1 MRNETRQN
9 LSTNLERMNKKL
21 FSDIRNNFMKQTKK
35 PIDKYD
41 IIKKLINKVSS
52 YAEFFKKKYLIRTNT
67 K

>member
-41 IIKKLINKVSS
+41 IIKTDK
-52 YAEFFKKKYLIRTNT
+52 
-67 K
+67 